1 MKTNSILL
9 EINSNKKKTFNRNS
23 DKDSHKMLTN
33 NKLLV
38 RKKYLLTMFKSCW
51 DKSLNYTLTFRS
63 IMIKPMQ
70 ENKSIEKQLKNFSN
84 KYNYSKLNMMP
95 WQLNNLNNF
104 HNQYLHLLKV
114 SSYVQEESY
123 KTRV

>member
-9 EINSNKKKTFNRNS
+9 EINSNKKKTLNNNS

-51 DKSLNYTLTFRS
+51 DKLLNYTLTFRS

-70 ENKSIEKQLKNFSN
+70 ENKSIEKPLKNFSN

-114 SSYVQEESY
+114 SLYVQEESY